1 MVEPSKPKNIGTL
14 TTASNKYQLIRLL
27 GEGTTSR
34 VYLSKNFTDQEVV
47 AIKIFKT

>member
-1 MVEPSKPKNIGTL
+1 MEASKPKTIGSL
-14 TTASNKYQLIRLL
+14 TSSKNKYTLIRLL

-34 VYLSKNFTDQEVV
+34 VYLSKNQADDALV